1 MPRQRPP
8 MWGCDHHYPIEMS
21 PTERGKRARCLGCG
35 TCGPVTADA
44 EAARWALRNEARQYR
59 DRVGA

>member
-8 MWGCDHHYPIEMS
+8 MWGCDHHYPIEVS

-35 TCGPVTADA
+35 TCGPVTAHA

-59 DRVGA
+59 DRVRA